1 MPRINASADYF
12 ISPTGALVGA
22 DPTLDNT
29 TALLAGPLPGLPG
42 AVYNA
47 ARDTRSDGDIGVLET
62 DSTGQLLVV
71 ASAGTNLNTSALAL
85 ESGGNLAALVTDAAA
100 MEALLTTIDTDTST
114 LAGAVSGTEVQVDVV
129 TTVEAPPKITAFPTG
144 TVASSGDNTVMD
156 ISALA
161 GYSSGD
167 RIVITAIRIQNE
179 SSTSTT
185 VVIKN
190 GATSIARVLCE
201 TKGSGV
207 DRQYPVGRELRLS
220 ANADLV
226 LNLSGANSIG
236 HSIEY
241 FLETF

>member
-100 MEALLTTIDTDTST
+100 IETLLTTIDTDTGAI
-114 LAGAVSGTEVQVDVV
+114 AGAVSGTEVQVDVV

-241 FLETF
+241 FLETP